1 MSQFKELVNK
11 CTDQYL
17 ELKDQILHPETVWYR
32 KAIDPVTLQPG
43 PDYVWFSHDIIVR
56 PNPHFRCSAPSSS
69 LAPLAT
75 QVLTEILQDNGIEP
89 FLFYRISVNCLPR
102 QTKPVVPKAHV
113 DHSFDYKHLIIY
125 LNDADGDTVMY
136 NQKGQII
143 ARSKPKQ
150 DKVIQFGKVP
160 HSGYFPVKEPERI
173 VLVATYL

>member
-1 MSQFKELVNK
+1 MSQFKELTNH

-17 ELKDQILHPETVWYR
+17 ELKDQLLHEDTQWFRLKVN
-32 KAIDPVTLQPG
+32 PVTQEPD
-43 PDYVWFSHDIIVR
+43 PDYVIFNHAIIKG
-56 PNPHFRCSAPSSS
+56 PAAFKTSAPVSN
-69 LAPLAT
+69 LAPLALE
-75 QVLTEILQDNGIEP
+75 VCTEILNHNGINP
-89 FLFYRISVNCLPR
+89 YLFYRISANLMPR
-102 QTKPVVPKAHV
+102 QPKPTIPNPHV
-113 DHSFDYKHLIIY
+113 DHLWDYKHILIY